1 MCLQGRRP
9 LLLCI
14 VPRVSTPKPPV
25 LMSRDCPFVLNRI
38 LYRVKCEIH
47 TQYRPDGTCT
57 ISIDS
62 PIVLSESPPVGG
74 GVVSNVEELE
84 DGRDENVKIAAERL
98 RELKASGVELSDI
111 LGGTAGAAF
120 VRDYCEGDPD
130 LAYAAFA
137 LAHSTTIQHE
147 GSPFVVRPSYTSIRK
162 VGRAL
167 PEAFPLAWLEAIVV
181 RLHR

>member
-1 MCLQGRRP
+1 
-9 LLLCI
+9 
-14 VPRVSTPKPPV
+14 
-25 LMSRDCPFVLNRI
+25 
-38 LYRVKCEIH
+38 VKCEIH

-57 ISIDS
+57 ISTDS

-130 LAYAAFA
+130 LAYAAFT
-137 LAHSTTIQHE
+137 LAHSTKI
-147 GSPFVVRPSYTSIRK
+147 
-162 VGRAL
+162 
-167 PEAFPLAWLEAIVV
+167 
-181 RLHR
+181 